1 MKLELMFSFMMMIM
15 VDCNTYN
22 YTHTS
27 YIMTTSKFTESLLY
41 ESHSL
46 GIFHDVLD
54 FSKKLREEDR
64 TLDFD
69 GSIEK
74 AFNKLSTK

>member
-1 MKLELMFSFMMMIM
+1 
-15 VDCNTYN
+15 
-22 YTHTS
+22 
-27 YIMTTSKFTESLLY
+27 MTKSKFTESLLY